1 MAPVPGGFGIQ
12 GNGIVQFAPPMKGN
26 ASIEVSFR
34 HVGDG
39 AVGLLVA
46 CDGNKSGY
54 LAVADLPVP
63 NLQPLDAIFRLPIK
77 DGTQLLTQV
86 LASGGTGI
94 QVVKNAPTTASLT
107 RDAAHLKFVVGRGE
121 LNADSSAPADGH
133 VGIGVLNSA
142 LVVDR
147 VKITGEIEQAWLD
160 SAK

>member
-1 MAPVPGGFGIQ
+1 
-12 GNGIVQFAPPMKGN
+12 
-26 ASIEVSFR
+26 
-34 HVGDG
+34 
-39 AVGLLVA
+39 VA

-147 VKITGEIEQAWLD
+147 VKITGEIEQTWFD